1 MWYVIRAFNQMAPTT
16 TKHGLHALNDEYR
29 HHHHWFTPNCAIFPM
44 NGAFNYVW
52 LFERTLVLLAGA
64 SVGASVG
71 AISCT
76 TPELRYAQLTKTL
89 WMKNQNHTNHKTIH
103 DMQKYLFV
111 LLLVNVN
118 ESDKHFRIIQAMP
131 VTTAN
136 TDMLTGVTFRCALW
150 WPTQFSSFHAV
161 WFRAAVRWSKWQ
173 IQLEKCNVFCF
184 FTSSISS
191 ASIIL
196 FATFVSIALNEQ
208 RRKHEVDA
216 TLKWKHISYW
226 CPSVRRTHTQTTEHI
241 YVWQRWENTSF
252 RGP

>member
-89 WMKNQNHTNHKTIH
+89 
-103 DMQKYLFV
+103 
-111 LLLVNVN
+111 
-118 ESDKHFRIIQAMP
+118 
-131 VTTAN
+131 
-136 TDMLTGVTFRCALW
+136 
-150 WPTQFSSFHAV
+150 
-161 WFRAAVRWSKWQ
+161 
-173 IQLEKCNVFCF
+173 
-184 FTSSISS
+184 
-191 ASIIL
+191 
-196 FATFVSIALNEQ
+196 
-208 RRKHEVDA
+208 
-216 TLKWKHISYW
+216 
-226 CPSVRRTHTQTTEHI
+226 
-241 YVWQRWENTSF
+241 
-252 RGP
+252 